1 MNFKNFLITFG
12 ASIIFI
18 FSILFIIP
26 INSISN
32 AQNLSNSNI
41 YEYRIE
47 NSASDKKATK
57 YSINY
62 PIFENQ
68 NLNENI
74 YLKIQKIL
82 EDFENEY
89 AHYEKDTQP
98 EKASLNLETDIGFF
112 ENYLFIRFFI
122 SRNYL
127 GYPNQVQFY
136 ESYIFDLNTGNEVNQ
151 EDLFEEYSLV
161 LISKAK
167 EYFKN
172 NYGLTIDKESEEYF
186 NRYLKLAKYHNIF
199 IKKDYFEFIIFDYKK
214 NEDVII
220 RAYLEELKPY
230 IKQIDNTQNLT
241 ETETTQTIIID
252 KEDNIETTTNIENL
266 EQIQQSLNENLKEQ
280 QEKSDILKIIEPIK
294 NLNKSNEFKDIIIEN
309 VNKILAKVS
318 EIEKQ
323 KEILRQQEELKIN
336 KYNID
341 PNKPMIALTFDD
353 GPNSK
358 TTNKILDI
366 LEKNNARAT
375 FFVVGRIDKEIKTLK
390 RINELGNEIGNHTIN
405 HKNLANLSEE
415 QIAYEIEGLNKKL
428 KKYIGN
434 SAKIVRVPYGSTN
447 EKVIKNVKYPII
459 LWDVDTRDWETKNKN
474 SIISQIRKNTK
485 DGSIILMHDLY
496 DSTVQ
501 ACEVII
507 PELIK
512 KGYQLVTVSELM
524 KYKGIELKNGVKYY
538 NTHKKR

>member
-1 MNFKNFLITFG
+1 MIFNQYIVGGKMNFKNFLITFG

-18 FSILFIIP
+18 FSILFIMP

-32 AQNLSNSNI
+32 AQNLDIAIKSNENIKNSNI
-41 YEYRIE
+41 YEYKIE
-47 NSASDKKATK
+47 NSTSNKKATK

-112 ENYLFIRFFI
+112 ENYLFVRFFI

-136 ESYIFDLNTGNEVNQ
+136 EFYVFDLNTGNEAKQ
-151 EDLFEEYSLV
+151 EDLFEEYSPI
-161 LISKAK
+161 LISKVK

-186 NRYLKLAKYHNIF
+186 NLSLKLAKYHNIF

-220 RAYLEELKPY
+220 RAALEELKPY
-230 IKQIDNTQNLT
+230 IKQTDNTQNLIET
-241 ETETTQTIIID
+241 ETTETTQTITIT
-252 KEDNIETTTNIENL
+252 KEDNIETTTNIEDL
-266 EQIQQSLNENLKEQ
+266 EQIQHSSNENLKE
-280 QEKSDILKIIEPIK
+280 P
-294 NLNKSNEFKDIIIEN
+294 
-309 VNKILAKVS
+309 
-318 EIEKQ
+318 
-323 KEILRQQEELKIN
+323 
-336 KYNID
+336 
-341 PNKPMIALTFDD
+341 
-353 GPNSK
+353 
-358 TTNKILDI
+358 
-366 LEKNNARAT
+366 T